1 MFSFRFDLPFSFGQL
16 NLNLGLYFLLNHS
29 LIQSCTNTRPLW
41 VVSYLGLNVN
51 PIYQI
56 SSLLFFI
63 RKMCSGFVH
72 LMIMVS
78 ISPPYFS
85 RFWHSN
91 KDLGISFSISRPFKW
106 LRIDWY
112 VSLLSVYLTDIARD
126 LTSFS
131 TPPTF
136 IHYAPRLIVLTITQ
150 LFMYISPFYYLKFSF
165 IMFTL

>member
-1 MFSFRFDLPFSFGQL
+1 MSF
-16 NLNLGLYFLLNHS
+16 
-29 LIQSCTNTRPLW
+29 
-41 VVSYLGLNVN
+41 
-51 PIYQI
+51 
-56 SSLLFFI
+56 LLFFI
-63 RKMCSGFVH
+63 GKMCSGFVH
-72 LMIMVS
+72 FTIMVS
-78 ISPPYFS
+78 APPYFS

-150 LFMYISPFYYLKFSF
+150 LFMYISPFYYLRLFLHNIYFVIMIWRVYTQFSDDICACSYF
-165 IMFTL
+165 IQQWCW